1 MGEGKSFMVGGV
13 NGMGESR
20 FYDGWRG
27 WGKESRL
34 GWVALMGW
42 EKESRF
48 YGGWRGWD
56 GGKKSF
62 MVGGVNGMGERKSFL
77 WWMAGMGWEKES
89 RFYGGWRGWDGGRKS
104 F

>member
-1 MGEGKSFMVGGV
+1 MGWGEGKSFMVGGV

-48 YGGWRGWD
+48 YGGWRRWD
-56 GGKKSF
+56 GRKKVVF
-62 MVGGVNGMGERKSFL
+62 MVDGGDGMGE
-77 WWMAGMGWEKES
+77 ES
-89 RFYGGWRGWDGGRKS
+89 RFKTSWW
-104 F
+104 

>member
-1 MGEGKSFMVGGV
+1 MGWGEGKSFMVGGV

-34 GWVALMGW
+34 GWVALMEW

-48 YGGWRGWD
+48 YGGQLGWN
-56 GGKKSF
+56 
-62 MVGGVNGMGERKSFL
+62 V
-77 WWMAGMGWEKES
+77 
-89 RFYGGWRGWDGGRKS
+89 GRKS
-104 F
+104 FQDELVVKGWWKESRLAKLTISSG

>member
-27 WGKESRL
+27 WGKESCLGWVALMEWEKESRFYDGWRGWGKESRL
-34 GWVALMGW
+34 GWVALMEW

-48 YGGWRGWD
+48 YGG
-56 GGKKSF
+56 
-62 MVGGVNGMGERKSFL
+62 
-77 WWMAGMGWEKES
+77 
-89 RFYGGWRGWDGGRKS
+89 
-104 F
+104 